1 MFQLYQLKFLLEE
14 NFSVNKKDR
23 ANLAPQNGGA
33 KENAF
38 IIWKQIESFRFLKQ
52 NKTNTPIY

>member
-23 ANLAPQNGGA
+23 ANLAQQNGGA

-38 IIWKQIESFRFLKQ
+38 IIWKQIESFKTLK
-52 NKTNTPIY
+52 

>member
-23 ANLAPQNGGA
+23 ANLAPQNGEA

-38 IIWKQIESFRFLKQ
+38 IIWKQIESFKTLK
-52 NKTNTPIY
+52 

>member
-14 NFSVNKKDR
+14 NLLIDKKDR
-23 ANLAPQNGGA
+23 ANLAPQNGEA

-38 IIWKQIESFRFLKQ
+38 IIWKQIESFKTLK
-52 NKTNTPIY
+52 